1 MEDQEQEPAGFDDD
15 LDEDYEDEFALEDSW
30 RSEWRLTDPGFLA
43 GLAVGALVG
52 AGLALLWAPEP
63 GTQLRRR
70 LRRKLARLGDEAAGG
85 WEDTREQLRK
95 RLASHRPTSARAS
108 SRPS

>member
-1 MEDQEQEPAGFDDD
+1 MEDHDHETAGFDDD
-15 LDEDYEDEFALEDSW
+15 LDEEFEDEFALEDDYGSG
-30 RSEWRLTDPGFLA
+30 WRLTDPGFMA

-63 GTQLRRR
+63 GTKLRRR
-70 LRRKLARLGDEAAGG
+70 LRRKLHNLGNEAADG
-85 WEDTREQLRK
+85 WDDTREQIRK
-95 RLASHRPTSARAS
+95 RLTSHRPTSARAS